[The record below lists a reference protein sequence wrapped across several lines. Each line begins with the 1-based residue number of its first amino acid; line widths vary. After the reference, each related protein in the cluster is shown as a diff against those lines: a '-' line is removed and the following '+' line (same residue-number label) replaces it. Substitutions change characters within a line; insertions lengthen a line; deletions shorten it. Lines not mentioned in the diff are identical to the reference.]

1 MTDHA
6 CFENIQWLGL
16 LFNRIARLLSEMYV
30 GLDLSSNDLRFTGDN
45 RIYLRFLLG
54 FIWYVRLCIDW
65 LFSVGLGSPGNIFS
79 LLCLTTGVRTSI
91 TILFCFGR
99 WWDILKSPQ
108 THNIYSMSFNAFYT
122 RPICLRNIPDLCLW
136 RFKRAAKTETL
147 TGSANGS

>member
-30 GLDLSSNDLRFTGDN
+30 GLDLSSNDLRFTADN
-45 RIYLRFLLG
+45 ISAFSSG
-54 FIWYVRLCIDW
+54 IHMVRSFMHW
-65 LFSVGLGSPGNIFS
+65 LTFSVGLGTPGNIFS

-99 WWDILKSPQ
+99 WRDILKSHQ
-108 THNIYSMSFNAFYT
+108 THSIYSMSFNAFYT
-122 RPICLRNIPDLCLW
+122 RPICQRNIPDLCLW
-136 RFKRAAKTETL
+136 RFKRAAKAETL